1 MAGDPYRTFH
11 CELLL
16 LGTYATLF
24 FLHGLES
31 WTSAALIMCIFIIS
45 QTCRVFED
53 DIFYTYG
60 HQYGYCLE
68 KWTCAYVLCR
78 VYDYDMIFSFD

>member
-1 MAGDPYRTFH
+1 MNCFF
-11 CELLL
+11 
-16 LGTYATLF
+16 LGHTQHFF

-31 WTSAALIMCIFIIS
+31 WTSAALIICIFIIS

-53 DIFYTYG
+53 IFYTYG
-60 HQYGYCLE
+60 PQYGYCLE

-78 VYDYDMIFSFD
+78 VYGMIMI